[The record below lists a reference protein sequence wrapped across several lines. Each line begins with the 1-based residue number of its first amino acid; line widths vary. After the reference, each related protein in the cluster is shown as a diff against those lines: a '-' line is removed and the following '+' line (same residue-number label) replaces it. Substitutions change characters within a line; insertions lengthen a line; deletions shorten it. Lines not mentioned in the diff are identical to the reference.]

1 MAASQSQNMRL
12 YCLAS
17 DGDSRRRRAL
27 IAIALL
33 HPLDPSSQIYPLL
46 CNLSLFNLMC
56 GENDITADFD
66 WKHVLKRFRNTL
78 LRLKGI
84 EINGIAISTSVIKAH
99 LVSNGMSSYEADELL
114 GPDDKQD
121 VVLMTKLLLAISL
134 LPDATDEDRL
144 LSKSTRRVLRLL
156 GRIYDCLL
164 SAYMDVQ
171 LSLNQQLERL
181 STAAHLILAIYFQ
194 DKGNFIPV
202 QTCFDVMSMI
212 KNVFFC
218 VAKTQVDDPEALFW
232 LILLGTDG
240 LEKVFGKVRTIT
252 GNDTNADQFQL
263 ANRIDG
269 AVKCVNI
276 LEKHPEWGGQARRLS
291 VKPLPKNA
299 TKVTSAYDHINP
311 RAWKGNIRV
320 CDVVLSACWSSGR
333 TIAEVALQEAKF
345 NVPFEEMEKLGGF
358 DILSPFGNSKM
369 MLVDGIL
376 AAGEREETEE
386 EHDGGQPIFQPFA
399 AETEEDNEPDLDD
412 VMGEEEVASFGDG
425 QPSYNPW
432 VEINGKKVHKASVLR
447 IYSNPLAT
455 SDSKD
460 RLKRVRGYS
469 QYNETPE
476 IQAARLGQSAAT
488 LSEGIPL
495 LEVED
500 PAVILVRSNKRVFLA
515 IFQILAIRID
525 SKTVQSL
532 PAAHLHEPNIRIHG
546 QIMKLSLCDVSH
558 QPDGPDWEWNGAFER
573 RSAFQ
578 HAEGQW
584 IDLIDPEVQRAS
596 RGRNV
601 GSDTYAFRSTELRA
615 MAAMIYQRISNDV
628 SRLPEIMQTETF
640 PYRSA
645 EGEFTSL
652 YIVRGLIFWMYNLG
666 QACFVCEDD
675 SMTSVDIDLDTCRLC
690 RKVKLSSM
698 SGPALVTHMSA
709 HILHDPRLKDS
720 QQPCRFCLNMG
731 LCTIQL
737 QLSSKSTT
745 IDVKASRCPNV
756 QKISLKA
763 AAEFRGKNSPC
774 SNHPLPCPLCPPKS
788 FAIWKYNLRS
798 HILTT
803 HPTANVELYN
813 HLFILDPEE
822 VTLMK
827 AQYLSVPRHSKTS
840 RAIDL
845 ATSDG
850 HSSRMALRYDSS

>member
-1 MAASQSQNMRL
+1 
-12 YCLAS
+12 
-17 DGDSRRRRAL
+17 
-27 IAIALL
+27 
-33 HPLDPSSQIYPLL
+33 
-46 CNLSLFNLMC
+46 MC

-84 EINGIAISTSVIKAH
+84 EIDGVAISTSIIKAH
-99 LVSNGMSSYEADELL
+99 LVSNGMSSYEAEELL
-114 GPDDKQD
+114 DPDDKQD

-164 SAYMDVQ
+164 SSYMDVE

-212 KNVFFC
+212 KNIFFC

-299 TKVTSAYDHINP
+299 TKVTSTYDHISP
-311 RAWKGNIRV
+311 RAWKGNIHV

-333 TIAEVALQEAKF
+333 TIAEDVLREAKF
-345 NVPFEEMEKLGGF
+345 NVPFEDMEKLGGF

-369 MLVDGIL
+369 MLVDGTL
-376 AAGEREETEE
+376 AVGEREETEE
-386 EHDGGQPIFQPFA
+386 EREGAPDSQPFMA
-399 AETEEDNEPDLDD
+399 DTVSGGFGLEEDLDLDLDD

-425 QPSYNPW
+425 KPLYSPW
-432 VEINGKKVHKASVLR
+432 VEIDGKKVHKASVLR

-469 QYNETPE
+469 QYNKTPE
-476 IQAARLGQSAAT
+476 IQAAHLCQSAAT
-488 LSEGIPL
+488 LTEGIPL

-515 IFQILAIRID
+515 LFQILAIRFN
-525 SKTVQSL
+525 SKNVQSL
-532 PAAHLHEPNIRIHG
+532 PAAHLHEPNVRIHG
-546 QIMKLSLCDVSH
+546 QIMKLSLCDISH
-558 QPDGPDWEWNGAFER
+558 QPDGPDWEWNGAFEH

-578 HAEGQW
+578 NAEGQW

-596 RGRNV
+596 RGRNI

-645 EGEFTSL
+645 EGEFTLVTVL
-652 YIVRGLIFWMYNLG
+652 YIVRGLIF
-666 QACFVCEDD
+666 
-675 SMTSVDIDLDTCRLC
+675 
-690 RKVKLSSM
+690 
-698 SGPALVTHMSA
+698 
-709 HILHDPRLKDS
+709 
-720 QQPCRFCLNMG
+720 
-731 LCTIQL
+731 
-737 QLSSKSTT
+737 
-745 IDVKASRCPNV
+745 
-756 QKISLKA
+756 
-763 AAEFRGKNSPC
+763 
-774 SNHPLPCPLCPPKS
+774 
-788 FAIWKYNLRS
+788 
-798 HILTT
+798 
-803 HPTANVELYN
+803 
-813 HLFILDPEE
+813 
-822 VTLMK
+822 
-827 AQYLSVPRHSKTS
+827 
-840 RAIDL
+840 
-845 ATSDG
+845 
-850 HSSRMALRYDSS
+850 